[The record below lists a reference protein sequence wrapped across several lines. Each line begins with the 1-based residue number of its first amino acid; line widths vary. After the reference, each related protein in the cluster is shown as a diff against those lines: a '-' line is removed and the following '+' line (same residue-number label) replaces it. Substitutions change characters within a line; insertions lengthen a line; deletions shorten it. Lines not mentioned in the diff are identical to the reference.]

1 VRDAPSQGLARGLRR
16 HALTKTLPYG
26 PDQLFQL
33 VGDIERYPEFV
44 PWLTT
49 MRTWNAH
56 EIEPGVNVIDAEAGI
71 GISFLRETFA
81 TRVIRD
87 ANARH
92 IGVNLLRG
100 PFRALKNDW
109 RFRAAG
115 EGTEI
120 DFSIDF
126 EFKSRLLDSF
136 LAANMDRAI
145 DKLIACFDAR
155 AKVLYGAQVSQQV

>member
-1 VRDAPSQGLARGLRR
+1 LRR
-16 HALTKTLPYG
+16 HTLTRTLPYA

-33 VGDIERYPEFV
+33 VGDVDRYPEFV

-56 EIEPGVNVIDAEAGI
+56 EIEPGVNCVDAEAGV
-71 GISFLRETFA
+71 GFSFLRETFA

-87 ANARH
+87 ANERH
-92 IGVNLLRG
+92 IGVNLIRG

-109 RFRAAG
+109 RFEPDG
-115 EGTEI
+115 EGTRI
-120 DFSIDF
+120 AFSIEF
-126 EFKSRLLDSF
+126 EFKSRLLDAF

-145 DKLIACFDAR
+145 DRLIACFEAR
-155 AKVLYGAQVSQQV
+155 AKTLYGAERAEQA

>member
-1 VRDAPSQGLARGLRR
+1 LRR
-16 HALTKTLPYG
+16 HTLKKVLPYA

-33 VGDIERYPEFV
+33 VGDIDRYPEFV

-49 MRTWNAH
+49 MRTWNPH
-56 EIEPGVNVIDAEAGI
+56 EIEPGVSVVDAEAGV
-71 GISFLRETFA
+71 GFSFLRETFA

-92 IGVNLLRG
+92 IGVNLIRG

-109 RFRAAG
+109 RFNPAPDG
-115 EGTEI
+115 QGTEI
-120 DFSIDF
+120 DFSIEF
-126 EFKSRLLDSF
+126 EFKSRLLDAF

-145 DKLIACFDAR
+145 DKLIACFESR
-155 AKVLYGAQVSQQV
+155 AKQLYGAETAERA

>member
-1 VRDAPSQGLARGLRR
+1 LRR
-16 HALTKTLPYG
+16 HALTRILPYA
-26 PDQLFQL
+26 PDQLFHL
-33 VGDIERYPEFV
+33 VGDVDRYPEFV

-56 EIEPGVNVIDAEAGI
+56 EIEPGVNCVDAEAGV
-71 GISFLRETFA
+71 GFSFLRETFA

-87 ANARH
+87 ANERH
-92 IGVNLLRG
+92 IGVNLIRG

-109 RFRAAG
+109 RFNAHP

-120 DFSIDF
+120 DFSIAF
-126 EFKSRLLDSF
+126 EFKSRLLDAF

-145 DKLIACFDAR
+145 DKLIACFEAR
-155 AKVLYGAQVSQQV
+155 ARTLYGVETVQRV

>member
-1 VRDAPSQGLARGLRR
+1 LRR
-16 HALTKTLPYG
+16 HAVTKVLPYA
-26 PDQLFQL
+26 PDQLFRL
-33 VGDIERYPEFV
+33 VGDIDRYPVFV

-56 EIEPGVNVIDAEAGI
+56 EIEPGVNCVDAEAGV
-71 GISFLRETFA
+71 GFSFLRETFA

-92 IGVNLLRG
+92 VGVNLIRG

-109 RFRAAG
+109 RFEPEG
-115 EGTEI
+115 EGTRIE
-120 DFSIDF
+120 FSIEF
-126 EFKSRLLDSF
+126 EFQSRLLDTF

-145 DKLIACFDAR
+145 DRLIACFEAR
-155 AKVLYGAQVSQQV
+155 AKVLYGAQTAEA

>member
-1 VRDAPSQGLARGLRR
+1 MRR
-16 HALTKTLPYG
+16 HALTKVLPYA
-26 PDQLFQL
+26 PDQLFAL
-33 VGDIERYPEFV
+33 VGDVARYPEFV

-56 EIEPGVNVIDAEAGI
+56 EIEPGVNCVDAEAGV
-71 GISFLRETFA
+71 GFSFLRETFA

-92 IGVNLLRG
+92 IGVNLIRG

-109 RFRAAG
+109 RFNPAEG
-115 EGTEI
+115 GGTEI
-120 DFSIDF
+120 AFSIEF
-126 EFKSRLLDSF
+126 EFKSRLLDAF

-145 DKLIACFDAR
+145 DKLIACFEGR
-155 AKVLYGAQVSQQV
+155 AKALYGAEAAQQV

>member
-1 VRDAPSQGLARGLRR
+1 MRR
-16 HALTKTLPYG
+16 HALTKALPYT
-26 PDQLFQL
+26 PDQLFAL
-33 VGDIERYPEFV
+33 VGDVDRYPEFV
-44 PWLTT
+44 PWLTS

-56 EIEPGVNVIDAEAGI
+56 EIEPGVNCIDAEAGV
-71 GISFLRETFA
+71 GFSFLRETFT

-87 ANARH
+87 ANERH
-92 IGVNLLRG
+92 VGVNLLRG

-120 DFSIDF
+120 DFSIEF
-126 EFKSRLLDSF
+126 EFKSRLLDAF

-145 DKLIACFDAR
+145 DKLIACFEAR
-155 AKVLYGAQVSQQV
+155 AKVLYGQQVTQQV

>member
-1 VRDAPSQGLARGLRR
+1 LRR
-16 HALTKTLPYG
+16 HAVTKVLPYA
-26 PDQLFQL
+26 PDQLFRL
-33 VGDIERYPEFV
+33 VGDVDRYPEFV

-56 EIEPGVNVIDAEAGI
+56 EIEPGVNCVDAEAGV
-71 GISFLRETFA
+71 GFSFLRETFA

-92 IGVNLLRG
+92 VGVNLIRG

-109 RFRAAG
+109 RFEPEG
-115 EGTEI
+115 EGTRIE
-120 DFSIDF
+120 FSIEF
-126 EFKSRLLDSF
+126 EFKTRLLDAF

-145 DKLIACFDAR
+145 EKLIACFEAR
-155 AKVLYGAQVSQQV
+155 ANVLYGAEAERV

>member
-1 VRDAPSQGLARGLRR
+1 LRR
-16 HALTKTLPYG
+16 HALTKTLPYA
-26 PDQLFQL
+26 PDKLFQL

-87 ANARH
+87 ANERH
-92 IGVNLLRG
+92 VGVNLLRG

-115 EGTEI
+115 PDGQGQGTEI
-120 DFSIDF
+120 DFSIEF
-126 EFKSRLLDSF
+126 EFKSRLLDGF

-145 DKLIACFDAR
+145 DKLIACFEAR
-155 AKVLYGAQVSQQV
+155 AKVLYGAETVRQA

>member
-1 VRDAPSQGLARGLRR
+1 LRR
-16 HALTKTLPYG
+16 HALTKALPYA

-33 VGDIERYPEFV
+33 VGDVDRYPEFV
-44 PWLTT
+44 PWLTS

-56 EIEPGVNVIDAEAGI
+56 EIEPGVNVIDAEAGV
-71 GISFLRETFA
+71 GFSFLRETFA

-87 ANARH
+87 ANERH
-92 IGVNLLRG
+92 VGVNLLRG

-109 RFRAAG
+109 RFRQAG

-120 DFSIDF
+120 DFSIEF
-126 EFKSRLLDSF
+126 EFKSRLLDAF

-145 DKLIACFDAR
+145 DKLIACFEAR
-155 AKVLYGAQVSQQV
+155 AKVLYGVETVERA

>member
-1 VRDAPSQGLARGLRR
+1 MRR
-16 HALTKTLPYG
+16 HALTKTLPYA

-33 VGDIERYPEFV
+33 VGDVDRYPEFV

-56 EIEPGVNVIDAEAGI
+56 EIEPGVNCVDAEAGV
-71 GISFLRETFA
+71 GFSFLRETFA

-87 ANARH
+87 ANERH
-92 IGVNLLRG
+92 IGVNLIRG

-109 RFRAAG
+109 RFKPAEG
-115 EGTEI
+115 GGTEI
-120 DFSIDF
+120 AFSIEF
-126 EFKSRLLDSF
+126 EFKSRLLDGF

-145 DKLIACFDAR
+145 DKLIACFEAR
-155 AKVLYGAQVSQQV
+155 AKTLYGAEAAQSV

>member
-1 VRDAPSQGLARGLRR
+1 LRR
-16 HALTKTLPYG
+16 HALTKVLPYA
-26 PDQLFQL
+26 PDQLFAL
-33 VGDIERYPEFV
+33 VGDVDRYPEFV

-56 EIEPGVNVIDAEAGI
+56 EIEPGVNCVDAEAGV
-71 GISFLRETFA
+71 GFSFLRETFA

-92 IGVNLLRG
+92 IGVNLIRG

-109 RFRAAG
+109 RFNPAEG
-115 EGTEI
+115 GGTEI
-120 DFSIDF
+120 AFSIEF
-126 EFKSRLLDSF
+126 EFKSRLLDAF

-145 DKLIACFDAR
+145 DKLIACFEGR
-155 AKVLYGAQVSQQV
+155 AKALYGAEAAQQV

>member
-1 VRDAPSQGLARGLRR
+1 LRR
-16 HALTKTLPYG
+16 HALTKVLPYT
-26 PDQLFQL
+26 PDQLFAL
-33 VGDIERYPEFV
+33 VGDVDRYPEFV

-56 EIEPGVNVIDAEAGI
+56 EIEPGVNCVDAEAGV
-71 GISFLRETFA
+71 GFSFLRETFA

-92 IGVNLLRG
+92 VGVNLIRG

-109 RFRAAG
+109 RFEPDA
-115 EGTEI
+115 EGTRIE
-120 DFSIDF
+120 FSIEF
-126 EFKSRLLDSF
+126 EFKSRLLDAF

-145 DKLIACFDAR
+145 DKLIACFEAR
-155 AKVLYGAQVSQQV
+155 ARALYGAEAVQQA

>member
-1 VRDAPSQGLARGLRR
+1 MRR
-16 HALTKTLPYG
+16 HVLTKILPYA
-26 PDQLFQL
+26 PDQMFRL
-33 VGDIERYPEFV
+33 VGDVDRYPEFV

-56 EIEPGVNVIDAEAGI
+56 EIEPGVNCVDAEAGV
-71 GISFLRETFA
+71 GFSFLRETFA

-87 ANARH
+87 ANERH
-92 IGVNLLRG
+92 VGVNLIRG

-109 RFRAAG
+109 RFRPHP
-115 EGTEI
+115 EGTLI
-120 DFSIDF
+120 DFSIEF

-145 DKLIACFDAR
+145 DRLIACFEDRAR
-155 AKVLYGAQVSQQV
+155 ALYGVDTVQPA

>member
-1 VRDAPSQGLARGLRR
+1 MRR
-16 HALTKTLPYG
+16 HALTKVLPYA

-33 VGDIERYPEFV
+33 VGDIDRYPEFV

-56 EIEPGVNVIDAEAGI
+56 EIEPGVNCVDAEAGV
-71 GISFLRETFA
+71 GFSFLRETFA

-92 IGVNLLRG
+92 IGVNLIRG

-109 RFRAAG
+109 RFNPAEG
-115 EGTEI
+115 GGTEI
-120 DFSIDF
+120 AFSIEF
-126 EFKSRLLDSF
+126 EFKSRLLDAF

-145 DKLIACFDAR
+145 DKLIACFEGR
-155 AKVLYGAQVSQQV
+155 AKALYGAEAAQQV

>member
-1 VRDAPSQGLARGLRR
+1 MRR
-16 HALTKTLPYG
+16 HALTKVLPYG

-33 VGDIERYPEFV
+33 VGDVDRYPEFV

-56 EIEPGVNVIDAEAGI
+56 EIEPGVSVVDAEAGV
-71 GISFLRETFA
+71 GFSFLRETFA

-87 ANARH
+87 ANERH
-92 IGVNLLRG
+92 VGVNLLRG

-109 RFRAAG
+109 RFKPA
-115 EGTEI
+115 EQGTEI
-120 DFSIDF
+120 DFSIEF
-126 EFKSRLLDSF
+126 EFKSRLLDGF

-145 DKLIACFDAR
+145 DKLIGCFEDR
-155 AKVLYGAQVSQQV
+155 AKVLYGAETVEKA